1 MNCPA
6 CERQL
11 SAYIDDQLALETRLE
26 LEAHLDQCPRCRA
39 DFESHQAVWE
49 AAHLGAGEAPPAT
62 LWEGIAAQLE
72 EPIQSTRL
80 DDLALMLRG
89 LAAQVQDLQRGL
101 DELRQDLGSTA
112 EAEPLRQ
119 GIRVRANPFAPGPPR
134 ESSVARLVRRSS

>member
-26 LEAHLDQCPRCRA
+26 LEAHLDECPRCRA

-49 AAHLGAGEAPPAT
+49 AAHLSAGEAPPAT
-62 LWEGIAAQLE
+62 LWEGIISRLEQPAQT
-72 EPIQSTRL
+72 TRL

-101 DELRQDLGSTA
+101 DELRQDLGSA
-112 EAEPLRQ
+112 AEPETLRQ
-119 GIRVRANPFAPGPPR
+119 GIRVRTNPFAPGPPR